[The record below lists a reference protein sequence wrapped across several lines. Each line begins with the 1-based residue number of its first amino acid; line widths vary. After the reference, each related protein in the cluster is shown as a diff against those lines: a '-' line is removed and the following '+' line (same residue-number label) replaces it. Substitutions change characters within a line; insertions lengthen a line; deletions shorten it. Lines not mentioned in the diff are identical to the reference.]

1 MPTGRTDGQR
11 ESKNGSLTSSSGSQR
26 ITNDAQYW
34 NKELSYPVS
43 RYGFAL
49 RSILSKLES
58 SCSNI
63 KCLNWFQ
70 RHLILGFLTPSICA
84 ILIVDN
90 DCRPPRL
97 PCRDLYLFDK
107 LEALFRNFLLL
118 CSVFSLPSRRL

>member
-11 ESKNGSLTSSSGSQR
+11 ESKNGSLTSSGSQR

-34 NKELSYPVS
+34 NKELLYPVS

-49 RSILSKLES
+49 GSIFSKLEQ

-63 KCLNWFQ
+63 NCPLFQ
-70 RHLILGFLTPSICA
+70 MHLILGFLTPSICA

-90 DCRPPRL
+90 DCRPPCL
-97 PCRDLYLFDK
+97 PWRDLYLFDN
-107 LEALFRNFLLL
+107 LEALFRNFPL
-118 CSVFSLPSRRL
+118 F

>member
-11 ESKNGSLTSSSGSQR
+11 ESKNGSLTSSGSQR
-26 ITNDAQYW
+26 ITNDAQYR

-43 RYGFAL
+43 GYCFAL
-49 RSILSKLES
+49 RSLFSELKS
-58 SCSNI
+58 SCINI
-63 KCLNWFQ
+63 KCPRFQ
-70 RHLILGFLTPSICA
+70 MQLILGLLTPSICA

-107 LEALFRNFLLL
+107 LEALFRNFPLL
-118 CSVFSLPSRRL
+118 